1 LNPKTNF
8 EALEF
13 DFDTL
18 ESSFEELEF
27 SFEAGHDGS
36 RSVLRQGMAKPMTG
50 VASGGKWWFKCL

>member
-8 EALEF
+8 KALKF

-18 ESSFEELEF
+18 KSGFEALKS
-27 SFEAGHDGS
+27 SFEAGHDGF
-36 RSVLRQGMAKPMTG
+36 RRVLMQGMAKPMTG